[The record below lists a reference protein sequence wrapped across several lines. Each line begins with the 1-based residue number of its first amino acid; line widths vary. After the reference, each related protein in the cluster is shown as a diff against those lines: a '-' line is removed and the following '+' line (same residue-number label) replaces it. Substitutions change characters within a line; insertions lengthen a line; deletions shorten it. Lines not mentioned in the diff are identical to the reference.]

1 MGTNYYVSLGTEKV
15 ICSECEQT
23 YVKPIRLHIG
33 KSSYGHPF
41 VFTNHCLSVEDWFEY
56 LKDKVIM
63 DEYGYIVDIKNFS
76 DVVLHRVIVGDI
88 ETIRGDSLVYYKET
102 PCVISKTREEWS

>member
-1 MGTNYYVSLGTEKV
+1 
-15 ICSECEQT
+15 
-23 YVKPIRLHIG
+23 
-33 KSSYGHPF
+33 
-41 VFTNHCLSVEDWFEY
+41 
-56 LKDKVIM
+56 M